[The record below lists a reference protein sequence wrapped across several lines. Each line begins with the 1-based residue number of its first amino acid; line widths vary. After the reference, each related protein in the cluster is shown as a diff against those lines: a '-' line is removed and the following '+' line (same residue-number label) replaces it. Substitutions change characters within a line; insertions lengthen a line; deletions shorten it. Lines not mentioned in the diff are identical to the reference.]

1 MTYTEVA
8 MFSIHITL
16 VTPLLSQAVVE
27 LTDLM
32 ASTLASYEQ
41 CTVLLGN
48 SSCPPNPIP
57 EQAIFFCI
65 SNSELIID
73 PAQERL

>member
-1 MTYTEVA
+1 

-57 EQAIFFCI
+57 EQAIFF
-65 SNSELIID
+65 LHF
-73 PAQERL
+73 